1 MKHSRQGNLNLIQL
15 LKSQY
20 ESNANFASGVT
31 PDISIGHEFRGSA
44 DVTQTEESVLSIQ
57 QPQIKIENFGEV
69 ENYAFKEEM
78 LRNKIR

>member
-31 PDISIGHEFRGSA
+31 PDVSIDHEFRGSA
-44 DVTQTEESVLSIQ
+44 DVTQTEESMLSI
-57 QPQIKIENFGEV
+57 
-69 ENYAFKEEM
+69 
-78 LRNKIR
+78 